1 MKNFDKT
8 EEKMNENLN
17 EESQTAVFTDN
28 DMPEEEQNETDR
40 KDIFWNRLSFMR
52 PVTGNRKIPYAGY
65 P

>member
-40 KDIFWNRLSFMR
+40 KKWYKKRLL
-52 PVTGNRKIPYAGY
+52 TN
-65 P
+65 